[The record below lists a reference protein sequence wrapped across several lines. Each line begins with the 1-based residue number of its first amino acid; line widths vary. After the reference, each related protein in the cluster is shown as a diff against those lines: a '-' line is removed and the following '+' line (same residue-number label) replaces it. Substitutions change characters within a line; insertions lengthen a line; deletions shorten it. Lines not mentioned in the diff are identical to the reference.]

1 MMPDPTGFES
11 RLADAF
17 RRYSG
22 RVPTYVDATA
32 LAREIATASAHDT
45 GRHPGWWLFGQTH
58 TIIRR
63 TQIML
68 SPVKTITGAAL
79 VVAIGGVMLI
89 AQPFQQRSSVPGAA
103 TDDPAMAP
111 SFFSGSIGPG
121 RWTIFGEE
129 SSEVRADGV
138 VVAEGPAYGEIEFDT
153 NDPRITGTATIISTE
168 IDHRQGA
175 TTLAPTGHI
184 GAVRTTLIRIVN
196 DEGSWEGQ
204 YMDLQIDDLDF
215 EIMAG
220 WLTGTDAYEGLS
232 AYFVWDFP
240 DNALHGHITAEGPP
254 PVPEGLPE

>member
-1 MMPDPTGFES
+1 MPDPNEFER

-45 GRHPGWWLFGQTH
+45 DRHPRWWPFGQTH
-58 TIIRR
+58 TIMRR

-68 SPVKTITGAAL
+68 SPAKAITAGAL
-79 VVAIGGVMLI
+79 VFAIGGGMLI
-89 AQPFQQRSSVPGAA
+89 ARPFQQQSSVPGAA
-103 TDDPAMAP
+103 TDDPTMAP

-121 RWTIFGEE
+121 RWSIFGEE

-138 VVAEGPAYGEIEFDT
+138 VVADGPAYGDIEFNT

-168 IDHRQGA
+168 TDYRQGA
-175 TTLAPTGHI
+175 TTLATGDV

-196 DEGSWEGQ
+196 DEGSWDGQ
-204 YMDLQIDDLDF
+204 YTDLQIDDLDF
-215 EIMAG
+215 QIMAG
-220 WLTGTDAYEGLS
+220 WLTGMDAYEGLS

-240 DNALHGHITAEGPP
+240 DNVLRGYITAEGPP